1 MQKIHKQKKLLL
13 SSVKIIEI
21 CYLHFSKQ
29 SKTNYYNQYFKASMK
44 SVWKGTKYLEWKK
57 NLLQKK
63 TITNLS
69 SDIPK
74 SLSFND
80 STITNQID
88 NFKCL

>member
-1 MQKIHKQKKLLL
+1 MQKIHNQEKLLL
-13 SSVKIIEI
+13 SNVKIIEI

-57 NLLQKK
+57 KSNI

-69 SDIPK
+69 SDIPE